1 MRIAIVSDIHGN
13 LTALEAVV
21 RDLRETAPDL
31 VLHGGDLAFAGAR
44 PAEVIDRVRALGWP
58 GVYGN
63 VDELLFRP
71 DSLMESTHGNP
82 LPISLLIGLRDLGEA
97 TSAGLGPQR
106 CEWLASLPMVYKTDE
121 LSLVHASPGSVW
133 HGPPVDASDAELQ
146 STFGALRSR
155 LVVYGHIHRPYVREL
170 PGLTIA
176 NSGSVSQSL
185 DGDPRAAY
193 LLVTDG
199 RPEIRR
205 VEYEMQRE
213 LEALKTCALPHADW
227 LMRMLVR
234 GPGEMPSPKLGMPVK

>member
-21 RDLRETAPDL
+21 ADLRAAAPDL

-44 PAEVIDRVRALGWP
+44 PAEVIDRVRELGWP

-71 DSLMESTHGNP
+71 ASLTESTSAQP
-82 LPISLLIGLRDLGEA
+82 LPLSLLTAIQELGEA
-97 TSAGLGPQR
+97 TRDCLGPQR
-106 CEWLASLPMVYKTDE
+106 CDWLAGLPMLYRTE
-121 LSLVHASPGSVW
+121 GLALVHASPESVW
-133 HGPPVDASDAELQ
+133 LAPPVDASAEELQ
-146 STFGALRSR
+146 PTYGALHRP

-170 PGLTIA
+170 PGLTVA
-176 NSGSVSQSL
+176 NSGCVSQPF

-205 VEYEMQRE
+205 VEYDLTRE
-213 LEALKTCALPHADW
+213 VQAVQDSRLPHADW
-227 LMRMLVR
+227 LRRILQH
-234 GPGEMPSPKLGMPVK
+234 GPGEMP